1 MEFGEK
7 QHDRKV
13 PPLTHLSQLS
23 QLLLSQ
29 VSLSVVG
36 ATFRTRWLPA
46 MRPEALIKRVPPP
59 GETRQAS
66 SVAGRV
72 TSSTFHM
79 KMKGLLLLPVEF
91 FWHLPWFLHKTTL
104 SDKNVC
110 YLKDI
115 IHHRPLIPFPSTKAP
130 QTFLP
135 RHCWRCSWRCF
146 LDDPWNGNWEK
157 KSSEINTSIGIIGLC
172 HQWILYNLE
181 TIWKQFGNNFNHIDR
196 ASVWVSPSSFPS
208 HWLPTGPVSAPALF
222 SSRPDQK

>member
-7 QHDRKV
+7 QHERKV

-46 MRPEALIKRVPPP
+46 MRPEALIKHVPPP

-79 KMKGLLLLPVEF
+79 KMKGLL
-91 FWHLPWFLHKTTL
+91 
-104 SDKNVC
+104 
-110 YLKDI
+110 
-115 IHHRPLIPFPSTKAP
+115 
-130 QTFLP
+130 
-135 RHCWRCSWRCF
+135 
-146 LDDPWNGNWEK
+146 
-157 KSSEINTSIGIIGLC
+157 SIGIL
-172 HQWILYNLE
+172 L
-181 TIWKQFGNNFNHIDR
+181 TS
-196 ASVWVSPSSFPS
+196 AVVSSQDY
-208 HWLPTGPVSAPALF
+208 TV
-222 SSRPDQK
+222 

>member
-7 QHDRKV
+7 QHERKV

-46 MRPEALIKRVPPP
+46 MRPEALIKHVPPP

-91 FWHLPWFLHKTTL
+91 F
-104 SDKNVC
+104 
-110 YLKDI
+110 
-115 IHHRPLIPFPSTKAP
+115 
-130 QTFLP
+130 
-135 RHCWRCSWRCF
+135 
-146 LDDPWNGNWEK
+146 
-157 KSSEINTSIGIIGLC
+157 
-172 HQWILYNLE
+172 
-181 TIWKQFGNNFNHIDR
+181 
-196 ASVWVSPSSFPS
+196 
-208 HWLPTGPVSAPALF
+208 
-222 SSRPDQK
+222 